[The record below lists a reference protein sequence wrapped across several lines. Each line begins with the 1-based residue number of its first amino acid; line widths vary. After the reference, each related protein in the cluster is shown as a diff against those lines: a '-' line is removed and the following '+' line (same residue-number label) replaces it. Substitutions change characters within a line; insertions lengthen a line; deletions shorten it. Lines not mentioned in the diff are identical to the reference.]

1 MTNTP
6 DNIFDFI
13 KENRKDIFAF
23 VENNKHISSFDE
35 YIAYNNDNIFDKLVI
50 NLIENFPICH
60 CNPIDSSHRECD
72 KVHFEFAKAI
82 LEIFWCACLPQMIEN
97 RKAYQLGTTESIR
110 KLLFQIFQLGKDYVP
125 IEESRRLNFSS

>member
-1 MTNTP
+1 MTNNL

-35 YIAYNNDNIFDKLVI
+35 YIAYKNDNIFDKLVI

-60 CNPIDSSHRECD
+60 CNPIDPSHREYD

-82 LEIFWCACLPQMIEN
+82 LGIFWCACLPQMKEN
-97 RKAYQLGTTESIR
+97 RKAYQPGTTESFR
-110 KLLFQIFQLGKDYVP
+110 KLLFQIFQLGKDYAP